1 MNKKLIEALEDLEE
15 SKGIS
20 KAVILEALE
29 KALEK
34 SYEKNFND
42 NTNVSVHI
50 NDNNGDIKVYALK
63 TVVDEVEDKYSQIS
77 LEEAKTVRKTA
88 AIDDVVQVEVKPKN
102 FGRVAAQTARN
113 IVIQKLRD
121 AERESIYDEYINRVK
136 EMITGTVQRVDYNN
150 IYINLGMTDGVVPQS
165 EQIPGE
171 TYEAGDRIKLYVAEV
186 RNNTKG
192 PQVLLSRANHNL
204 VIRLFEQEVPE
215 IADGTVEIFSIA
227 REAGSRSKLA
237 VFSNDPNVDPIGACV
252 GYKGNRV
259 NVIVDELSGEKM
271 DIVIYDKDSSV
282 FISNALS
289 PSKVNKVIINE
300 PDNSAIIVVPDDQL
314 SLAIGKE
321 GQNVRLAAKLTG
333 WKIDIKGQSQ
343 YEESQE
349 EYDATESYFDDA
361 QEDDLTSDNEVDEV
375 DLFAMP
381 DDYEAGIASED
392 DYDEEDDADS
402 FTDDDQ
408 YEDDNFSDED
418 DFEDQ

>member
-1 MNKKLIEALEDLEE
+1 MNKKLIEALEDLEK

>member
-20 KAVILEALE
+20 KAVILDALE

-34 SYEKNFND
+34 SYEKNFDD
-42 NTNVSVHI
+42 NTNVSVTI
-50 NDNNGDIKVYALK
+50 NENNGDIKVYALR
-63 TVVDEVEDKYSQIS
+63 TVVAEVEDKYSQIS
-77 LEEAKTVRKTA
+77 LDEAKTMKKSVD
-88 AIDDVVQVEVKPKN
+88 IGDVVQVEVKPKN

-121 AERESIYDEYINRVK
+121 AERESIYDEYISRVK

-237 VFSNDPNVDPIGACV
+237 VFSNDQNVDPIGACV
-252 GYKGNRV
+252 GYKGSRV
-259 NVIVDELSGEKM
+259 NVIVDELNGEKM
-271 DIVIYDKDSSV
+271 DIVIYDKEPSV

-300 PDNSAIIVVPDDQL
+300 PENSAIIVVPDDQL

-349 EYDATESYFDDA
+349 EYDATEYHLTRDQDDEYY
-361 QEDDLTSDNEVDEV
+361 QEDDSEEI

-381 DDYEAGIASED
+381 EDYEGGEEYDSDDEDYEAYEEYD
-392 DYDEEDDADS
+392 D
-402 FTDDDQ
+402 
-408 YEDDNFSDED
+408 EDDN
-418 DFEDQ
+418 DFEDELLDKN

>member
-77 LEEAKTVRKTA
+77 LEEAKTVRKTV

-300 PDNSAIIVVPDDQL
+300 PDHSAIIVVPDDQL

>member
-300 PDNSAIIVVPDDQL
+300 PDHSAIIVVPDDQL